1 MTLGILKERMG
12 AEEEV
17 IEESRVI
24 MLVSWGSSYVT
35 LGIQEEE
42 ETIQA
47 KRMYSVLKISVVFQ

>member
-1 MTLGILKERMG
+1 MTLGILKERMC

-42 ETIQA
+42 ETRQA
-47 KRMYSVLKISVVFQ
+47 KRMYSVLKISVVFR